1 MFDIKLYNL
10 VAFFFRFWDV
20 ICIKKSFLLI
30 RNGTQLKDC
39 ENENDQY
46 CFQRNI
52 IQKNAVT
59 ASLVSY
65 KITTPYKNSKTNKD
79 KYKYIII
86 YYILLVSKQN

>member
-20 ICIKKSFLLI
+20 ICIKKSFLLT
-30 RNGTQLKDC
+30 RNGTELKDC

-46 CFQRNI
+46 CFKRNI

-65 KITTPYKNSKTNKD
+65 KITTPYKNSKTN
-79 KYKYIII
+79 
-86 YYILLVSKQN
+86 